1 MVAPEHPV
9 VRRLRVLRV
18 ITRLNVGG
26 PAIQAVLLSARLD
39 PDRFESLLVAGT
51 ESVVEGNMIQLGR
64 LDAPTALR
72 RIPALG
78 REISPLDDLRALG
91 SLIRLMREF
100 RPDIVHT
107 HLAKAGTLGRLAARI
122 AGVPI
127 VVHTYHGT
135 VFRGYFGSLRSR
147 LFLEIERAVARV
159 TTRLIAI
166 TAGQR
171 RELIALGIGNE
182 RKVVEIPLGL
192 ELAAFVDVTSRADA
206 RALLGLAANEPV
218 VAIVARL
225 VPIKDV
231 GLFLRA
237 LAQAS
242 SAPTGIVVGDGEER
256 ADLEAQAAALG
267 IASRCRFLGW
277 RRDVRSIYAAADVV
291 ALTSRSEGSPVS
303 IIEAMAAGSA
313 VVCTDVGGVSDVV
326 TSDVSGILVKHGDVD
341 ALAASIDRLVGDP
354 DLRLRLG
361 EEARR
366 AVYPRYDVSR
376 LVTDIAALYT
386 ALASE

>member
-1 MVAPEHPV
+1 
-9 VRRLRVLRV
+9 
-18 ITRLNVGG
+18 LNVGG

-39 PDRFESLLVAGT
+39 PDRFECVLVAGT
-51 ESVVEGNMIQLGR
+51 ETAVEGNMIELGR
-64 LDAPTALR
+64 LDAPPALR

-91 SLIRLMREF
+91 SLIRLMRQF
-100 RPDIVHT
+100 KPDIVHT
-107 HLAKAGTLGRLAARI
+107 HLAKAGTLGRVAARI

-159 TTRLIAI
+159 TTRLVAI

-192 ELAAFVDVTSRADA
+192 ELGPFVEATSRADA
-206 RALLGLAANEPV
+206 RGLLGLAADEPV

-237 LAQAS
+237 LARAS

-256 ADLEAQAAALG
+256 SDLEAQAAALG
-267 IASRCRFLGW
+267 IAPRCHFLGW
-277 RRDVRSIYAAADVV
+277 RRDVRSVYAAADVV
-291 ALTSRSEGSPVS
+291 ALTSRNEGSPVS
-303 IIEAMAAGSA
+303 IIEAMAAGRA

-326 TSDVSGILVKHGDVD
+326 TTEVSGILVKHGDVE
-341 ALAASIDRLVGDP
+341 ALAESIDRLLGDP
-354 DLRLRLG
+354 DLRRRLG
-361 EEARR
+361 AEARR

-386 ALASE
+386 ALAGE

>member
-1 MVAPEHPV
+1 M
-9 VRRLRVLRV
+9 LRV

-26 PAIQAVLLSARLD
+26 PAIQAVLLSTRLD
-39 PDRFESLLVAGT
+39 PGRFESVLVAGT
-51 ESVVEGNMIQLGR
+51 ESASEGNMIELGR
-64 LDAPTALR
+64 LDAPPALR
-72 RIPALG
+72 RVSALG

-100 RPDIVHT
+100 KPDIVHT
-107 HLAKAGTLGRLAARI
+107 HLAKAGTLGRIAARI
-122 AGVPI
+122 AGVP
-127 VVHTYHGT
+127 VVIHTYHGT

-147 LFLEIERAVARV
+147 LFLDIERAIARV

-171 RELIALGIGNE
+171 RDLIALGIGSE
-182 RKVVEIPLGL
+182 AKVVEIPLGL
-192 ELAAFVDVTSRADA
+192 ELAPFIDAPSRAKA
-206 RALLGLAANEPV
+206 RTVLSLTLDEPV

-231 GLFLRA
+231 ALFLRA
-237 LAQAS
+237 LAQISS
-242 SAPTGIVVGDGEER
+242 SATGLIVGDGEER
-256 ADLEAQAAALG
+256 ASLEAQAAALG

-291 ALTSRSEGSPVS
+291 VLTSRNEGSPVS
-303 IIEAMAAGSA
+303 IIEAMAAGRA
-313 VVCTDVGGVSDVV
+313 VVCTDVGGVADVV
-326 TSDVSGILVKHGDVD
+326 TPGVSGVLVTYGDAD
-341 ALAASIDRLVGDP
+341 ALAAAIDRLLGDP
-354 DLRLRLG
+354 ELRERLG
-361 EEARR
+361 AEARR

-386 ALASE
+386 SLVHE

>member
-1 MVAPEHPV
+1 
-9 VRRLRVLRV
+9 VLRV

-51 ESVVEGNMIQLGR
+51 ESVAEGNMIELGR
-64 LDAPTALR
+64 LDAPRALR
-72 RIPALG
+72 RIAALG
-78 REISPLDDLRALG
+78 REISPLDDVRALA
-91 SLIRLMREF
+91 SLIRLIREF
-100 RPDIVHT
+100 KPDIVHT
-107 HLAKAGTLGRLAARI
+107 HLAKAGTLGRVAAWLT
-122 AGVPI
+122 GVPI
-127 VVHTYHGT
+127 VIHTYHGT

-147 LFLEIERAVARV
+147 LFLGIERAVARV

-166 TAGQR
+166 TEGQR
-171 RELIALGIGNE
+171 RELIRLGIGNE
-182 RKVVEIPLGL
+182 RNVVEIPLGL
-192 ELAAFVDVTSRADA
+192 ELAPFVDASSRADA
-206 RALLGLAANEPV
+206 RTLLGLTVDEPV

-237 LAQAS
+237 LAKAS
-242 SAPTGIVVGDGEER
+242 SAPTGIVVGDGDDR
-256 ADLEAQAAALG
+256 ASLEAQARALG
-267 IASRCRFLGW
+267 IASRCHFLGW

-291 ALTSRSEGSPVS
+291 ALTSLNEGSPVS

-326 TSDVSGILVKHGDVD
+326 TPDVSGILVKHGDVD
-341 ALAASIDRLVGDP
+341 GLAASIDRLLGDP
-354 DLRLRLG
+354 DLRQRLG
-361 EEARR
+361 AEARR